1 MLILFLPS
9 ERWHRFLR
17 HFEKTLTFDEI
28 LGSVF
33 TCRNI
38 PAPKLNFI
46 KYYTPT
52 GTYPPLSRS
61 LF

>member
-33 TCRNI
+33 YMQ
-38 PAPKLNFI
+38 KH
-46 KYYTPT
+46 
-52 GTYPPLSRS
+52 SRS
-61 LF
+61 KIEFHQILHSDRDLPPFE

>member
-1 MLILFLPS
+1 MLVHTKLQLPS

-33 TCRNI
+33 NAET
-38 PAPKLNFI
+38 F
-46 KYYTPT
+46 
-52 GTYPPLSRS
+52 PLQN
-61 LF
+61 